1 MDRHG
6 RRAIKISRHE
16 QRFQKGRN
24 LIVRLAKPGTE
35 FRPQRGRE
43 VVTHEEAVNF
53 SRNMLCSHGLRQDQI
68 DNINAIEVAL
78 LAKKSLGG
86 SVVLFRR
93 YDEIEIDEIP
103 PGKSSRRF
111 TYIGF
116 AVITDAHGNH

>member
-16 QRFQKGRN
+16 QGFQKWCN
-24 LIVRLAKPGTE
+24 VIVRLAKLGTQL
-35 FRPQRGRE
+35 RPHRGRE
-43 VVTHEEAVNF
+43 VVTHEEAVDF
-53 SRNMLCSHGLRQDQI
+53 PCNMLCGHRLRQDQI
-68 DNINAIEVAL
+68 DNIYAIVVAL

-93 YDEIEIDEIP
+93 YDETEIDEIP

-111 TYIGF
+111 TDIG
-116 AVITDAHGNH
+116 